1 MEYTSRGVGAAGLT
15 TGVIGTALGAMN
27 SGIVGNLFGGNCGNV
42 RTGGCCNEDHLVNR
56 YEAAKDALI
65 AELGMKNKLL
75 ESNIYT
81 DGKIAD
87 VYERLNTK
95 FDAKISCLE
104 AQIGQQAVY
113 NATNNATIGCLS
125 NQVAQLLSL
134 TKVVIPKTSIC
145 PEPMDRYNS
154 WTAPAADS
162 GTGA

>member
-1 MEYTSRGVGAAGLT
+1 
-15 TGVIGTALGAMN
+15 
-27 SGIVGNLFGGNCGNV
+27 
-42 RTGGCCNEDHLVNR
+42 VNR
-56 YEAAKDALI
+56 YEAAKDARI
-65 AELGMKNKLL
+65 AELETQNKLL

-125 NQVAQLLSL
+125 NQVAQLLAL
-134 TKVVIPKTSIC
+134 TKTVIPAENIC
-145 PEPMDRYNS
+145 PAPMPQYNS
-154 WTAPAADS
+154 WTAPTA
-162 GTGA
+162 TT